1 MRIGSLSLLAVTV
14 LAVACRSRAATDTAR
29 ADSGLPDER
38 PSEAALE
45 FEPAPEPPDPNHLPP
60 PLPKP
65 GRQAVE
71 VDMRNVDLHVAP
83 RITLGIRHL
92 RGRFVGIGKE
102 GIPFLDDKDSYVVVI
117 DTGEIAMS
125 MASMNALTGNV
136 LGGERSNIDD
146 LRLSSDQGRLVQKG
160 EIDKKIDLPFKVKG
174 ELSATAD
181 GRIRVHAGSVKA
193 FGLPVKRV
201 MKLFSIEMD
210 DLVKVQP
217 GNGVVVDGDD
227 MILDPEKILPAPHI
241 RGKVTKVRL
250 EGNSIVQTF
259 GSGVP
264 QSLKPAAISPNHI
277 YWKGG
282 ELMFGKLLMANADLE
297 LVDEDPKDPFD
308 FSADRWNDQ
317 LVAGYSKN
325 TPSRGLKAH
334 MPDYADLRRH

>member
-29 ADSGLPDER
+29 ADTGPPDER
-38 PSEAALE
+38 PTEAALAV
-45 FEPAPEPPDPNHLPP
+45 EPATEPADPNHLPP

-71 VDMRNVDLHVAP
+71 VDMRNVDLHVSP
-83 RITLGIRHL
+83 SITLGIRHL
-92 RGRFVGIGKE
+92 RGRFVGVGKE
-102 GIPFLDDKDSYVVVI
+102 GIPFLDDKNSYVVVI

-125 MASMNALTGNV
+125 IASMNALTGNV

-146 LRLSSDQGRLVQKG
+146 LRLSSDEGRLVQKG

-174 ELSATAD
+174 ELSATPD

-193 FGLPVKRV
+193 FGLPMKQV

-217 GNGVVVDGDD
+217 GNGVVVDGND

-241 RGKVTKVRL
+241 KGKVTKVRL
-250 EGNSIVQTF
+250 EGNFIVQTF

-282 ELMFGKLLMANADLE
+282 ELMFGKLMMAGTDLE

-308 FSADRWNDQ
+308 FSVDDWNDQ